1 MRPLADYTRAL
12 LKTRLTPYLCYKV
25 KEEEAAAP
33 VDIERESTG
42 PATVLS
48 FWGFVGRSSSAARSG
63 SDRLMTGE
71 SSFKRGGPSIEIHP
85 RHSSSPD
92 GDGFIVKAFPN
103 PDRKGPRP
111 RPHTYTQTAFFEICS
126 DA

>member
-1 MRPLADYTRAL
+1 MRPLADYTCAL
-12 LKTRLTPYLCYKV
+12 LKTRLTPDLCCKV
-25 KEEEAAAP
+25 KEEVAAP
-33 VDIERESTG
+33 EGGESTG

-48 FWGFVGRSSSAARSG
+48 FWGFIGRSSSAARSG
-63 SDRLMTGE
+63 SGRLMTGE

-103 PDRKGPRP
+103 PDRKAPRP